1 MTIADLGTALERA
14 VLERVRAILSGE
26 RSGPP
31 AVIGVRSGEVP
42 IWRGPAEHVVEGRR
56 VRVEA
61 CPSVLAVLDAL
72 ARHAGSDTTLVI
84 LTDRPEVDLGDD
96 VLARLHRGKLFD
108 ASRQTLLDDLLG
120 ARQLDPGIRRHG
132 WLVDALAKARDRTLA
147 LLVVPDPPKPAPK
160 PPPMPTT
167 TSIRGRRDD
176 VLARLRDALCADD
189 RVEITYRL
197 LGSADDDR

>member
-14 VLERVRAILSGE
+14 VLERVRAIVSGE

-42 IWRGPAEHVVEGRR
+42 IWCGPVEVSMTQHDVGDRR

-72 ARHAGSDTTLVI
+72 ARHPGSDTTLVI

-96 VLARLHRGKLFD
+96 VLARLHRGRLFD

-132 WLVDALAKARDRTLA
+132 WLVDALVDLAHAGTLPSTQGATLSLRHATTLVLGARLGIDPERLDPVSYTHLTL
-147 LLVVPDPPKPAPK
+147 
-160 PPPMPTT
+160 PTT
-167 TSIRGRRDD
+167 PY
-176 VLARLRDALCADD
+176 V
-189 RVEITYRL
+189 
-197 LGSADDDR
+197 